1 MHWLTNRQVCEPGYP
16 KPEPG
21 CGWVGE
27 DRNDL
32 GTGNDVSLVD
42 ICSSGSEVK
51 FGSDAKCTQ
60 WAILANCEHS
70 DFSDDVDE
78 FVHCTPT
85 WHM

>member
-1 MHWLTNRQVCEPGYP
+1 MAAQLSILPEKPGNSSRRYAPP
-16 KPEPG
+16 KN
-21 CGWVGE
+21 E